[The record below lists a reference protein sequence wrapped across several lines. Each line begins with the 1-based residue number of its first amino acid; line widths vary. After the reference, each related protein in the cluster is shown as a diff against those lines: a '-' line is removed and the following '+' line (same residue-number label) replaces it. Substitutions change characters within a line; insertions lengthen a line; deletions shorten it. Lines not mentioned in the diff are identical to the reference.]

1 MSTQSTD
8 EEVTEATSKSSE
20 ASNPRSFERNEY
32 FHGKLMTARDMRVEQ
47 DYHRDRLHTLSQH
60 VLGSGLVCGL
70 ETDVRFDTTE
80 GHVEACVH
88 PGLAI
93 DRQGRP
99 IKVPDQQW
107 TTAKYVGDEDDRTDD
122 PKRIAVYLTY
132 KECFTDAV
140 PVPDVTNACEERCCY
155 NRVIEQFDVTYT
167 ETKPTEHK
175 MVPSITFPTQKEFEA
190 YEENGAENHANPML
204 FEMARDFYD
213 DDHALRCEAYGDFS
227 LLLGIFERGEES
239 KEYVYFEECTE
250 SDKSDKSDRRDEFDE
265 SSVDRRPFVYSND
278 MLYAVLARHATNYAN
293 PHEVSIN
300 EVIGVDG
307 NITLRSKGE
316 TITVTQNP
324 PTDESE
330 GEGWVNLEV
339 NPDELNEL
347 KQCVGVLTEL
357 LQLHS
362 ELIAA
367 LIELHT
373 QSAYGQLGKRQSQNL
388 DLFKGLRDELKK
400 LCGPYVPE
408 DDDDIIRKKFS
419 DIAQEQYSVEYLAKQ
434 MVQPEMEER
443 KPEEDEDEDASD

>member
-8 EEVTEATSKSSE
+8 DEVTDATTKSSE

-70 ETDVRFDTTE
+70 ETDVRIDTTE

-99 IKVPDQQW
+99 INVPDQQW
-107 TTAKYVGDEDDRTDD
+107 TEAKYVGDEDHRTDELE
-122 PKRIAVYLTY
+122 RIAVYLTY
-132 KECFTDAV
+132 KECFTDTV
-140 PVPDVTNACEERCCY
+140 PAPDVTNVCEERCCY

-167 ETKPTEHK
+167 EVEPTEHK
-175 MVPSITFPTQKEFEA
+175 MVPSITFPTQREFEA

-227 LLLGIFERGEES
+227 LLLGIFERDEES
-239 KEYVYFEECTE
+239 NEYVYFEECTKSSR
-250 SDKSDKSDRRDEFDE
+250 SDKRDEFDE
-265 SSVDRRPFVYSND
+265 SDADRRPFVYSND

-307 NITLRSKGE
+307 NITLRSKAE

-339 NPDELNEL
+339 NPGKIDELQEL
-347 KQCVGVLTEL
+347 KACVGVLAELLKIHSEVIAKLIHVCAKPDTQALQTKQTDTIDEFRTLMTEL
-357 LQLHS
+357 
-362 ELIAA
+362 
-367 LIELHT
+367 
-373 QSAYGQLGKRQSQNL
+373 N
-388 DLFKGLRDELKK
+388 K
-400 LCGPYVPE
+400 LCGAYIPE
-408 DDDDIIRKKFS
+408 DDDILREKFQS
-419 DIAQEQYSVEYLAKQ
+419 IGQEQYSHEYLAQQ
-434 MVQPEMEER
+434 MVQPEGEEV
-443 KPEEDEDEDASD
+443 EDDEGEDDDEN